1 MREIKFRI
9 WLDGYWRYWGFIRE
23 EVTRHLVF
31 ASLPSSSGES
41 LTMEEMMER
50 SQEYTGLKDKNGKE
64 IYDGDVV
71 SGTVRLA
78 VGYDCNCL
86 DVMEDNPFM
95 SVVTYQNGCPGFDV
109 HPYDCWLSMD
119 LIEAEGIP
127 YEIIGNIYE
136 NPELLEAK

>member
-1 MREIKFRI
+1 MREKKFRFRYT
-9 WLDGYWRYWGFIRE
+9 DGANWIFKVFDLQEIMNGEPF
-23 EVTRHLVF
+23 EVLSDSPLLKKYKLV
-31 ASLPSSSGES
+31 G
-41 LTMEEMMER
+41 
-50 SQEYTGLKDKNGKE
+50 QDQYTGLKDKNGKE

>member
-50 SQEYTGLKDKNGKE
+50 SQEYTGLKDKTGKE
-64 IYDGDVV
+64 IYEGDIFKTENNYIGVV
-71 SGTVRLA
+71 KWDEAQFVAAILDEHGMESLFYA
-78 VGYDCNCL
+78 VGMN
-86 DVMEDNPFM
+86 
-95 SVVTYQNGCPGFDV
+95 
-109 HPYDCWLSMD
+109 
-119 LIEAEGIP
+119 IEV
-127 YEIIGNIYE
+127 IGNVWE
-136 NPELLEAK
+136 HPELLEAK